1 MNTQNEVTDIDD
13 DKIILYDTKDVT
25 QVEKKVEV
33 EIETF
38 DLVHYSHEALSK
50 VLPEFD
56 FQNATINPS
65 DFASSLVETC
75 KKHNG
80 YGLSA
85 NQCGFEHRV
94 FVMGT
99 GDNYIAYFNP
109 KILGVS
115 EENMHMAEACLSFP
129 MLSLN
134 ITRPKSVEVE
144 YQDYAGEK
152 HTVKFTGLT
161 ARCFLH
167 ELDHMNG
174 IVYTDRVKPLA
185 LKQGL
190 KKVEKQKNKFGR
202 YLKQYVNATRPKTKP
217 IDETQNLNAAQ
228 QMLAQFTKKVEK
240 TEK

>member
-1 MNTQNEVTDIDD
+1 MNTNDD
-13 DKIILYDTKDVT
+13 IILYNTEDVT
-25 QVEKKVEV
+25 KVEKKVEQ

-38 DLVHYSHEALSK
+38 DLVHPTHEALSK

-56 FQNATINPS
+56 FDNAPINPS

-75 KKHNG
+75 KKYNG

-99 GDNYIAYFNP
+99 GDHYIAYFNP
-109 KILGVS
+109 KLLGID
-115 EENMHMAEACLSFP
+115 EETIHMAEACLSFP
-129 MLSLN
+129 MLSLS
-134 ITRPKSVEVE
+134 ITRPKSVEIE
-144 YQDYAGEK
+144 YQDYNGVK
-152 HTVKFTGLT
+152 HTTNFTGLT

-174 IVYTDRVKPLA
+174 ITYTERAKPLA

-190 KKVEKQKNKFGR
+190 KKMEKERNKFSKELAR
-202 YLKQYVNATRPKTKP
+202 YVNSSKPKNVTLE
-217 IDETQNLNAAQ
+217 ETQSLNAAQ
-228 QMLAQFTKKVEK
+228 ELMKKLTTPTVK
-240 TEK
+240 N